1 MICSPI
7 AGTKLRCG
15 LETSAPMRG
24 DGLHYRLCHADLAT
38 QAFRYQ
44 IVSFISVQ
52 ADARRK
58 TPVQQLLGAFSKN
71 YGLGFAERFFSE
83 TT

>member
-1 MICSPI
+1 
-7 AGTKLRCG
+7 
-15 LETSAPMRG
+15 MRG

-58 TPVQQLLGAFSKN
+58 TPVQQSLGMIVCQRVLALEFPPIVHMRPVFVAVS
-71 YGLGFAERFFSE
+71 FIEMRF
-83 TT
+83 